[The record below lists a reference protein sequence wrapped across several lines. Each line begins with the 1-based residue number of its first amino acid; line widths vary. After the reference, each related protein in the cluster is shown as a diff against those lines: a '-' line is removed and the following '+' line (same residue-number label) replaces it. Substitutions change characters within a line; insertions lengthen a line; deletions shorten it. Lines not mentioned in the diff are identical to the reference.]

1 MWGWGTPKNSSIKRV
16 EQISHWPPNAPRGG
30 GTSRIKPTSSQNKGQ
45 VWLKNQC
52 FHAPLKLSD
61 KDRGAGEIQPHG
73 HSLPN
78 TESEDSRYTGQWASV
93 KRKDANLRGVHI
105 CKK

>member
-16 EQISHWPPNAPRGG
+16 EQPLAPKCPKRRRDQQDQTHLLSEQGSG
-30 GTSRIKPTSSQNKGQ
+30 VVKESVLPCS
-45 VWLKNQC
+45 
-52 FHAPLKLSD
+52 KLSD

>member
-30 GTSRIKPTSSQNKGQ
+30 GTSRTKPPSSQNKGQ

-52 FHAPLKLSD
+52 CHAPSCLIKTVVQVRFSPTAIVCPTLNQKILVTLVS
-61 KDRGAGEIQPHG
+61 GP
-73 HSLPN
+73 L
-78 TESEDSRYTGQWASV
+78 
-93 KRKDANLRGVHI
+93 
-105 CKK
+105 

>member
-1 MWGWGTPKNSSIKRV
+1 MGHPKEQLHQESRADQPLAPKCPKRRRDQQDQTHLLS
-16 EQISHWPPNAPRGG
+16 EQGSGVVKESVLPC
-30 GTSRIKPTSSQNKGQ
+30 S
-45 VWLKNQC
+45 
-52 FHAPLKLSD
+52 KLSD